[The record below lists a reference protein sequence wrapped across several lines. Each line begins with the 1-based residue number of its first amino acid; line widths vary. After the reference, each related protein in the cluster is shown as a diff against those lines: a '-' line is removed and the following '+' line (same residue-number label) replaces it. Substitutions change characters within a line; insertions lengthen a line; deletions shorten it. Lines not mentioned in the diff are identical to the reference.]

1 MPHWFI
7 PSSRP
12 PDRKRPVPKFCCP
25 HKQGR
30 RVPQLRSLQLRGWPP
45 IAVAESGAEEGR
57 SSCPKRWLCGSKW
70 FVTARMSRR
79 ISAVLSGACFL
90 LVTSDG
96 NFLCPGQ
103 EERNLRETK
112 IHIGN
117 SRLVAESS
125 LILDDVLKMEEKVCS
140 TYSGIL
146 LLG

>member
-1 MPHWFI
+1 LSEKVVMRQQVVRNRKNE
-7 PSSRP
+7 PSDLRCPLWGLLP
-12 PDRKRPVPKFCCP
+12 PGD
-25 HKQGR
+25 
-30 RVPQLRSLQLRGWPP
+30 
-45 IAVAESGAEEGR
+45 
-57 SSCPKRWLCGSKW
+57 
-70 FVTARMSRR
+70 
-79 ISAVLSGACFL
+79 LSG
-90 LVTSDG
+90 G

-112 IHIGN
+112 MHIGN